1 MQLIVSYLIIIT
13 IVLTAIQGN
22 HGLVVAQQL
31 DGSDLA
37 NTSDSSSDNQSQIP
51 TESLSD
57 ENQTESFF
65 NTDNQSVML
74 PEPIRDNIDQNI
86 AESAGPQGSQGPAGE
101 VGPPG
106 PAGNN
111 SIILKEN
118 MYVNNGV
125 QQSTSDEESFVTTF
139 AACNDNDIPLS
150 GGYSIVGAEE
160 EDNNGEINEIESIPN
175 IQNSS
180 WTINVEGE
188 DIQITPYVVCLNTTT
203 TN

>member
-31 DGSDLA
+31 DGGDLA
-37 NTSDSSSDNQSQIP
+37 NTSDSSNDNQSQIP

-86 AESAGPQGSQGPAGE
+86 AESAGPQGPPGPAGE

-106 PAGNN
+106 PAGEVGPPGPAGEWA
-111 SIILKEN
+111 SRD
-118 MYVNNGV
+118 
-125 QQSTSDEESFVTTF
+125 QQVK
-139 AACNDNDIPLS
+139 
-150 GGYSIVGAEE
+150 
-160 EDNNGEINEIESIPN
+160 
-175 IQNSS
+175 
-180 WTINVEGE
+180 
-188 DIQITPYVVCLNTTT
+188 
-203 TN
+203 

>member
-31 DGSDLA
+31 DGGDVE
-37 NTSDSSSDNQSQIP
+37 NTSDSSNDNLSQIP

-86 AESAGPQGSQGPAGE
+86 AEPGPPGPQGPAGDQ
-101 VGPPG
+101 G
-106 PAGNN
+106 PAGPAV
-111 SIILKEN
+111 K
-118 MYVNNGV
+118 
-125 QQSTSDEESFVTTF
+125 
-139 AACNDNDIPLS
+139 
-150 GGYSIVGAEE
+150 
-160 EDNNGEINEIESIPN
+160 
-175 IQNSS
+175 
-180 WTINVEGE
+180 
-188 DIQITPYVVCLNTTT
+188 
-203 TN
+203 